1 MNHSERSNGMPFAR
15 NDVEFRSGGLRCAA
29 WLYRP
34 DAEGP
39 LPLVVMAHGFSGTR
53 EMRLDA
59 YADRFAQEGIAA
71 LVFDYRHFGASAGEP
86 RQLVD
91 IRRQH
96 EDYEAAIAYARQLDW
111 VDTDRI
117 ALFGSSFSGGHV
129 LAVGARDHRLA
140 AIVSQCPFTD
150 GLATLPKLG
159 VANVARGGAA
169 GLRDQ
174 LGALAGRAPYYVPV
188 TGEPG
193 NFAVMTTPD
202 SKRGIEAIV
211 PVETRW
217 ENRVAARI
225 LVRIGLYRPGRQAAR
240 ITCPVLVCACVGDAL
255 APPTKTAELVS
266 NGPRA
271 EVKTYPFGHFDI
283 YVGEPF
289 EQAVS
294 DQAAFL
300 RRHLLVE
307 PASPE
312 GPPDGE
318 LGARPAGLA
327 EAPEQMEGKLQHK
340 AVA

>member
-1 MNHSERSNGMPFAR
+1 MTLRAKGMPFTR
-15 NDVEFRSGGLRCAA
+15 SDVEFVSGGLRCAA
-29 WLYRP
+29 WLYLP
-34 DAEGP
+34 DADGP
-39 LPLVVMAHGFSGTR
+39 LPLVVMGHGFSGTR

-59 YADRFAQEGIAA
+59 YAERFAQEGIAA

-86 RQLVD
+86 RQLLD

-111 VDTDRI
+111 VDANRI

-159 VANVARGGAA
+159 LANVVRGAVA

-188 TGEPG
+188 TDEPG
-193 NFAVMTTPD
+193 SFAVMTTPD
-202 SKRGIEAIV
+202 SKRGIVAMV
-211 PVETRW
+211 PAETRW

-240 ITCPVLVCACVGDAL
+240 ITCPVLVCACDGDAL
-255 APPTKTAELVS
+255 APATRTAKLVS
-266 NGPRA
+266 KAPRA
-271 EVKTYPFGHFDI
+271 EVKRYPFGHFDI

-294 DQAAFL
+294 DQVEFL
-300 RRHLLVE
+300 RHHLLGRRASLE
-307 PASPE
+307 TPPAT
-312 GPPDGE
+312 
-318 LGARPAGLA
+318 R
-327 EAPEQMEGKLQHK
+327 
-340 AVA
+340 